1 MPPSVAH
8 VALTDEDTRY
18 LRGERGACAALAMRV
33 VLAVAA
39 SMGASRLVD
48 IESAHVDGCLYV
60 GSVSIDF
67 ARALVDGRC
76 PRERADD
83 LERRLGRFAASAQL
97 EWLPCASSASIAA
110 SRASSGETSS
120 SSHTAA
126 CTTDPLT
133 PFAAKIC

>member
-18 LRGERGACAALAMRV
+18 LRGERGTGAALAMRV

-67 ARALVDGRC
+67 ARSLVSDC
-76 PRERADD
+76 
-83 LERRLGRFAASAQL
+83 RRMSFAVEVNRQVKPA
-97 EWLPCASSASIAA
+97 
-110 SRASSGETSS
+110 
-120 SSHTAA
+120 
-126 CTTDPLT
+126 
-133 PFAAKIC
+133 